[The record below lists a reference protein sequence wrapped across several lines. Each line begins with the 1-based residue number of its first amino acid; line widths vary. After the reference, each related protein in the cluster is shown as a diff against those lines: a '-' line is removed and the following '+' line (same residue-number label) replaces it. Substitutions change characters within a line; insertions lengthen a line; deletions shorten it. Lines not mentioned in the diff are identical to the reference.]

1 MKLLEIDRV
10 SKQFGGLA
18 ALSEVSF
25 DVAEG
30 EIVGLMGANGAGKTT
45 LFALIAGN
53 LRPTAGSIRFAGERI
68 DGLKPSAIS
77 GRGIGRT
84 FQIARPFP
92 GLTVRENVAV
102 AVMYGAT
109 RERRRHLAEARAEA
123 ILESLGLRPRADDPA
138 SSLTLAGRKR
148 LEVARALGTGAR
160 LLLLDEVMAG
170 LTAAEVT
177 DTIALIRDL
186 RQRSAMTI
194 LVVEHVMK
202 ALLRLPDRLVVMHHG
217 RVLAVG
223 PPQEVAASE
232 AVIEAY
238 FGRRRP

>member
-1 MKLLEIDRV
+1 MTLLQIDRV